1 MKELKCP
8 NCGKVFS
15 VDESEYAT
23 IVNQVRT
30 AEFEEDLHR
39 RLEELSKTKD
49 AERNNTVLK
58 AESDFQKQLSSK
70 EAELM
75 KKRRRT
81 RDDSR
86 CRWRVWRSRKQ
97 LEMNEQL
104 SVKDQEIA
112 KLREQVNR
120 IAESAQKD

>member
-39 RLEELSKTKD
+39 SLIFKSNLAAK
-49 AERNNTVLK
+49 
-58 AESDFQKQLSSK
+58 KQS
-70 EAELM
+70 
-75 KKRRRT
+75 
-81 RDDSR
+81 
-86 CRWRVWRSRKQ
+86 
-97 LEMNEQL
+97 
-104 SVKDQEIA
+104 
-112 KLREQVNR
+112 
-120 IAESAQKD
+120 

>member
-30 AEFEEDLHR
+30 AEFEEDLHH

-49 AERNNTVLK
+49 AERNNAVLK

-75 KKRRRT
+75 KKTKNSR
-81 RDDSR
+81 DSR
-86 CRWRVWRSRKQ
+86 CRWRVWRSR
-97 LEMNEQL
+97 NNW
-104 SVKDQEIA
+104 
-112 KLREQVNR
+112 R
-120 IAESAQKD
+120 

>member
-49 AERNNTVLK
+49 AGCGAVETTGDERAAV
-58 AESDFQKQLSSK
+58 
-70 EAELM
+70 
-75 KKRRRT
+75 
-81 RDDSR
+81 
-86 CRWRVWRSRKQ
+86 C
-97 LEMNEQL
+97 
-104 SVKDQEIA
+104 
-112 KLREQVNR
+112 
-120 IAESAQKD
+120 